1 MKKSKLLALLL
12 ALVMLLSLAACG
24 GGNEPAKDDNSQPS
38 QSDTEKTD
46 APKEDTGTSAPAD
59 DTPAPVED
67 SEFFGPIYDE
77 WSEMTDDELYQKAL
91 EEVKDAPE
99 INIYATSSKMM
110 KAEEDFEAAY
120 PGLDVVIMDLDQDEV
135 LEKCVLE
142 ANSGNIFG
150 DVLQAKDVNGD
161 VFFDYYEEGYMSA
174 FYPKDISEKIDP
186 MLLRYGYPLYASQSF
201 WYYNTEAFPDGQPVT
216 SWWQIIEKNDDGSQK
231 YRLFTK
237 EIGTETAYLSLF
249 ASFIVNADQ
258 MEKAY
263 EDLYGEPLEYTYD
276 GSGFDFEV
284 PENNAG
290 VEFMWRF
297 SQMKMTFIG
306 DGDELV
312 KAVDNSTKD
321 DPALALA
328 SGGKIGNRDE
338 SGYNIA
344 WLTNLTPYTGLE
356 NCEYMYVVNGCKHP
370 AAARLFIRW
379 ITGGVDGE
387 SGGLK
392 PFSKEGNWPVRNDV
406 EGDWNPVSLA
416 DSGAVGGDLAAIH
429 DVFLDTQDLWIYW
442 LSINPNMK

>member
-12 ALVMLLSLAACG
+12 ALTMLLSLVACG
-24 GGNEPAKDDNSQPS
+24 GGNDDKQPDNSQPS
-38 QSDTEKTD
+38 QSDNTGGDDAQQPADDKTD
-46 APKEDTGTSAPAD
+46 APAD
-59 DTPAPVED
+59 EPVKVED

-120 PGLDVVIMDLDQDEV
+120 PGLDLVIMDLDQDEV

-142 ANSGNIFG
+142 ANSGNIYG

-276 GSGFDFEV
+276 GSGFEFEV

-290 VEFMWRF
+290 IEYMWRF
-297 SQMKMTFIG
+297 
-306 DGDELV
+306 
-312 KAVDNSTKD
+312 
-321 DPALALA
+321 
-328 SGGKIGNRDE
+328 
-338 SGYNIA
+338 
-344 WLTNLTPYTGLE
+344 
-356 NCEYMYVVNGCKHP
+356 
-370 AAARLFIRW
+370 
-379 ITGGVDGE
+379 
-387 SGGLK
+387 
-392 PFSKEGNWPVRNDV
+392 
-406 EGDWNPVSLA
+406 
-416 DSGAVGGDLAAIH
+416 
-429 DVFLDTQDLWIYW
+429 
-442 LSINPNMK
+442 